1 MVTIHHISFPH
12 IIDLIFDFAS
22 VESHVALG
30 KACRDWERRMLVELY
45 HLREFTVMCDS
56 GQSEPEQSRE
66 ISVYYSFS
74 TLSGQEINTLDPSAL
89 AGSRVIDVVDHLPS
103 KMKERLHLQTVRLP
117 QMCPPLNLGRLRV
130 SFLDASRFICDNLFA
145 LSTRRRVDK
154 LVIN

>member
-1 MVTIHHISFPH
+1 
-12 IIDLIFDFAS
+12 
-22 VESHVALG
+22 
-30 KACRDWERRMLVELY
+30 MLVELY
-45 HLREFTVMCDS
+45 HLHEFTVMCDS

-66 ISVYYSFS
+66 ISVYYSF
-74 TLSGQEINTLDPSAL
+74 TTQINTLDPSAL

-103 KMKERLHLQTVRLP
+103 KMKERLHLQTARLP

-130 SFLDASRFICDNLFA
+130 SFLDASRFICDNLFT